1 MIPMEIDPR
10 FEMGLELLVL
20 ILEEIFP
27 VIDETKNEKKILTI
41 YHRRCTANDVKHQTR
56 ERAIYTQ
63 ILKLYCSLEKREVK
77 R

>member
-27 VIDETKNEKKILTI
+27 VIDETKNEKKNT
-41 YHRRCTANDVKHQTR
+41 YHISSPMHCK
-56 ERAIYTQ
+56 
-63 ILKLYCSLEKREVK
+63 
-77 R
+77 